1 MWVSLDSL
9 RPSSLD
15 SSHWCCFRVSND
27 LSNDWSVSC
36 DGVSR
41 KPPVGWESS
50 GNFECCH
57 SFSTGL
63 KNRKLSQISDHASV
77 IPVAVK
83 GLSDQVA
90 ESFRRLSVLSR
101 TLLRNHTS
109 NH

>member
-1 MWVSLDSL
+1 M
-9 RPSSLD
+9 
-15 SSHWCCFRVSND
+15 F
-27 LSNDWSVSC
+27 
-36 DGVSR
+36 
-41 KPPVGWESS
+41 
-50 GNFECCH
+50 